1 MIADAPYPDD
11 RHASHRPLHRCG
23 AETTL
28 LGAIARLH
36 VDETGFFRFLR
47 VGISPIEKNT
57 GACADLPSCT
67 KYYNVIII

>member
-1 MIADAPYPDD
+1 MLRTPQG
-11 RHASHRPLHRCG
+11 PLHRCG

-47 VGISPIEKNT
+47 LVIPRIEKNT
-57 GACADLPSCT
+57 GACADLPPCT
-67 KYYNVIII
+67 KYYIAIII